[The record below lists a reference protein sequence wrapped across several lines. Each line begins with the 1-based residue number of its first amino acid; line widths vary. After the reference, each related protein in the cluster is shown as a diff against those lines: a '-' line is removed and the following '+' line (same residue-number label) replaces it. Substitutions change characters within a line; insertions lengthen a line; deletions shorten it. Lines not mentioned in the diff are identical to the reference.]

1 MENRQQID
9 EIDESTQGAES
20 VSGRPRRLGR
30 GIYDK
35 TDTPI
40 RLLDGFIAGIIII
53 IVVMVAVFAIFGGF
67 TVSFNTSGGTEI
79 ASQKL
84 RYGNYVEEP
93 EEPVRQGYTFAGW
106 YYEGHENETW
116 DFSVGTV
123 GGDLEL
129 IARWEP
135 AKVTVKFDAD
145 GGQMP
150 DGMESME
157 VTYQEEYGELP
168 VPRKEGCR
176 FAGWVY
182 SGEEITAESVV
193 AMPGEHVLTA
203 LWE

>member
-20 VSGRPRRLGR
+20 VSGRPRRFGR